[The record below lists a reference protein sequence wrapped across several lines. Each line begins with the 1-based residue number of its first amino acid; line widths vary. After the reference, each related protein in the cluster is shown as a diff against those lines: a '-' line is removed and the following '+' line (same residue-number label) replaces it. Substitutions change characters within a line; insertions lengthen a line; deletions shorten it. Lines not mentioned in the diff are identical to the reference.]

1 MALLYPAFFYKKNK
15 ACQIKYGAMAG
26 SHSYIQHRHTTL
38 PSPLKVRRGFHVLVR
53 NDQDAAD
60 LMQQLHTVICL
71 DVSGRIAVKEFQ
83 PPIA

>member
-1 MALLYPAFFYKKNK
+1 
-15 ACQIKYGAMAG
+15 MAG
-26 SHSYIQHRHTTL
+26 SYSYIQHRHTTL
-38 PSPLKVRRGFHVLVR
+38 PSPLKVWRGFHVLVR

-71 DVSGRIAVKEFQ
+71 DVSGRIAVKEYQ